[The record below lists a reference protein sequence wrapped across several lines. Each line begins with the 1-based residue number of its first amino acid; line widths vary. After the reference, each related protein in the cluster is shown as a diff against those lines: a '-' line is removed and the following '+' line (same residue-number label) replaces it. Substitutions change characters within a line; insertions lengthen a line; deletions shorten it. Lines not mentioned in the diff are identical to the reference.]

1 MRDFKTLNIWQL
13 ARKCTLD
20 IYRVSESFPPSER
33 YGLQSQLRRAAV
45 SAAANIAEG
54 CGHGSQRELKRFVRI
69 ARGSAS
75 EVESHLMLA
84 EDLKLIDGEESRS
97 LLEEVRRL
105 QKMLVA
111 FLESIG
117 SHPDTKA
124 RNLEPRA

>member
-1 MRDFKTLNIWQL
+1 
-13 ARKCTLD
+13 
-20 IYRVSESFPPSER
+20 
-33 YGLQSQLRRAAV
+33 
-45 SAAANIAEG
+45 
-54 CGHGSQRELKRFVRI
+54 
-69 ARGSAS
+69 
-75 EVESHLMLA
+75 MLA

-124 RNLEPRA
+124 RSLEPRA